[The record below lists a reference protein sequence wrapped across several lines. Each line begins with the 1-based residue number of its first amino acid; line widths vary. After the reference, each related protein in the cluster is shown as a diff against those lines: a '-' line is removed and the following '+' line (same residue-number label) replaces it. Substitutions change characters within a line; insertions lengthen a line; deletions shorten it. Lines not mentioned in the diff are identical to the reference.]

1 MEGVKLKYGNGI
13 PRHPERLK
21 EPIIKDL
28 KIKCYCATS
37 AVIIGHK
44 LKSYRCQSF
53 MSTVKLTNAHI
64 SYMSSSLTY
73 SMHGWHEIQI
83 SVKITS
89 RDEKQSCCHGK
100 LWRGEGD
107 RLACWP
113 LTCFITL
120 YNPADFFWLSIPQ
133 YGTILAWM
141 FNTVASTSD
150 PAASFAGRT
159 LLVVSLV
166 SGTDRPLLCFH
177 GAHNKSNLLC
187 FFSTAFIC
195 LRNKIRT
202 FS

>member
-1 MEGVKLKYGNGI
+1 MLI
-13 PRHPERLK
+13 HP
-21 EPIIKDL
+21 
-28 KIKCYCATS
+28 
-37 AVIIGHK
+37 
-44 LKSYRCQSF
+44 
-53 MSTVKLTNAHI
+53 
-64 SYMSSSLTY
+64 YMSSSLTY
-73 SMHGWHEIQI
+73 SMHGWREIQI

-177 GAHNKSNLLC
+177 GAHNKSNFLC